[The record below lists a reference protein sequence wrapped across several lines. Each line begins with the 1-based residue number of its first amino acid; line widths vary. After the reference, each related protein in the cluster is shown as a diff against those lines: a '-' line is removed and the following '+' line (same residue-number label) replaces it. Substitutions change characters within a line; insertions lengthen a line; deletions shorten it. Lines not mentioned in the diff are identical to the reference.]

1 MFWEQMLFEE
11 FQDGHHGGHLGY
23 LNRRVLAILNL
34 CVTVMLPIK
43 FWLNP
48 NYGLGGDVI

>member
-1 MFWEQMLFEE
+1 MTLEE
-11 FQDGHHGGHLGY
+11 FQDGRHLEY
-23 LNRRVLAILNL
+23 LNEIILVILNL

-48 NYGLGGDVI
+48 TFGLGDIV

>member
-1 MFWEQMLFEE
+1 MSFEE
-11 FQDGHHGGHLGY
+11 FQDGHDGGHLGY
-23 LNRRVLAILNL
+23 RNGTIIAILNL

-48 NYGLGGDVI
+48 TFGLGRDVV